1 MIRLIVATDPTGVMG
16 VTVKHTEDGSPPV
29 GEGVG
34 GTPRRNW
41 YLKDKIPWHYKQDL
55 RRFKKITMGGVLIM
69 GKMTWV
75 SLPGKLP
82 GRDHVILTRNP
93 YGAWTGVDGDHAPD
107 GCVSANSLEEALSY
121 CGEVD
126 AWIAGGRQ
134 IYDLALEAG
143 AVEEIDHTLVPEVVF
158 DNDFLKGL
166 KGDQFVEKKMFDL
179 SVLDDYE
186 LVGEEVNPLDDRLTH
201 RRYRCPLP
209 TFS

>member
-1 MIRLIVATDPTGVMG
+1 MIRLIVATDPTGLMG

-29 GEGVG
+29 GEGGYPPPEG
-34 GTPRRNW
+34 GVRRNW
-41 YLKDKIPWHYKQDL
+41 IVKDKMPWHYKQDL
-55 RRFKKITMGGVLIM
+55 RRFKKVTMGGVLIM

-107 GCVSANSLEEALSY
+107 GCVSANSLEEALEY
-121 CGEVD
+121 CNGMDV
-126 AWIAGGRQ
+126 WITGGRQ
-134 IYDLALEAG
+134 IYDLALKAG
-143 AVEEIDHTLVPEVVF
+143 VVEEVDHTFVPEVDLSTIEHLV
-158 DNDFLKGL
+158 KTT
-166 KGDQFVEKKMFDL
+166 MFDL

-186 LVGEEVNPLDDRLTH
+186 LVGEEVNPLDERLTH
-201 RRYRCPLP
+201 RRYRCPIP

>member
-1 MIRLIVATDPTGVMG
+1 MIRLIVATDPTGLMG

-41 YLKDKIPWHYKQDL
+41 IIKDKMPWHYKWDL
-55 RRFKKITMGGVLIM
+55 RRFKKVTMGGCLIM
-69 GKMTWV
+69 GKMTWI

-82 GRDHVILTRNP
+82 GRDHIIITRNP
-93 YGAWTGVDGDHAPD
+93 YGAWTEVDGDHAPD

-126 AWIAGGRQ
+126 AWITGGRQ
-134 IYDLALEAG
+134 IYDLALENG
-143 AVEEIDHTLVPEVVF
+143 CVEEIDHTFVPKVDLDAIDHLV
-158 DNDFLKGL
+158 KTT
-166 KGDQFVEKKMFDL
+166 MFDL

-186 LVGEEVNPLDDRLTH
+186 LVGEKVNPKDERLTH
-201 RRYRCPLP
+201 RRFKCPLP
-209 TFS
+209 TFSS